1 MNYIQYMKPGGN
13 FWTLPNG
20 QQDVSWLEFWNN
32 WKQAIHKA
40 KNQIADSW
48 ENLKQDYKDATDP
61 ITAAER
67 RQAESIEATRAK
79 QASMKFISDDRTDYE
94 KKRDKKNFELKEFEQ
109 KRQQN
114 KEATDAVMWTL
125 TGIPYAVQHLASPN
139 GVIKTYG
146 NTKAAVQ
153 NGGGPYLEKAVAS
166 AAGDVLDAT
175 IVGAPIW
182 NAARPY
188 AVGLYNTTNYSSL
201 GNRLAHPIE
210 SLRFAKIN
218 TELSDLVRQAYPKET
233 AKLML
238 EEASPLFKTVRYYNK
253 GNSGPQYI
261 GGTDVPLQIEG
272 LRNTP
277 TTTVKMW
284 DRAHEYGHL
293 FDDALRRLDAGMARG
308 SFGLS
313 KGGISLVP
321 KNYTYGPNIG
331 INTPRGQMEFMA
343 DNIASS
349 LYPEPKHV
357 GMLHGEVAPYLERQ
371 ALSAQVPFSSLYV
384 QNGSTHVPYFLP
396 EYRNFGRFIPTSAQR
411 GSLGKGY
418 KLDTQDG
425 HSILLDTEIKPR
437 LIPTK
442 TSLAFY
448 ERHPS
453 KISKGERLGI
463 PKGQERTII
472 NNEEEI
478 LNNAKSFAEK
488 YGYEIP
494 ETIDAAK
501 AMYNQHNSFFR
512 TPSNHESVILHY
524 DPELTKLPLEQQYF
538 KLASKGYPES
548 MRSYDFSKNGIYSD
562 DFVFVAPD
570 YGEVMPYIN
579 DVPAVMLRRPFRKS
593 NPLTWHKDAEWT
605 IQSKYTPYDQ
615 VFGKNKIGTAQI
627 GNAGPQHEFKV
638 STRYLHPVK
647 IAEPAD
653 KGTLLGIHL
662 GPYDYKS
669 GGSIKI
675 KKKNLGSFTRYCNG
689 KVTEECIRKGKN
701 SSNPTTR
708 KRANF
713 AWVARHKFKHEEGGT
728 INYLNMFNENN

>member
-1 MNYIQYMKPGGN
+1 MNYIQYMKPGSK
-13 FWTLPNG
+13 FWALPNG
-20 QQDVSWLEFWNN
+20 QEDVSWSEFWNN
-32 WKQAIHKA
+32 WNKAIAKA
-40 KNQIADSW
+40 KEQIVDNW
-48 ENLKQDYKDATDP
+48 KNLKQDYKDAADP
-61 ITAAER
+61 IATSER
-67 RQAESIEATRAK
+67 KQAKSIEATRAK
-79 QASMKFISDDRTDYE
+79 QASMKFVSDNRTDYE
-94 KKRDKKNFELKEFEQ
+94 KKRDRKNFELKEFEQ
-109 KRQQN
+109 KEQQN
-114 KEATDAVMWTL
+114 KDATDAVMWTL

-139 GVIKTYG
+139 GVVKTYG
-146 NTKAAVQ
+146 NTKAAIQ
-153 NGGGPYLEKAVAS
+153 NGGGPYIEKAVVS
-166 AAGDVLDAT
+166 AAGDVLDAS
-175 IVGAPIW
+175 IVGVPLW

-218 TELSDLVRQAYPKET
+218 TKLSDLVRRAYPEET

-253 GNSGPQYI
+253 ETSGPQYI

-277 TTTVKMW
+277 STTVKMW

-293 FDDALRRLDAGMARG
+293 FDDALRRLDIGMARG
-308 SFGLS
+308 NFGLS
-313 KGGISLVP
+313 KEGISLVP
-321 KNYTYGPNIG
+321 KNYTYSPGVG

-371 ALSAQVPFSSLYV
+371 ALAAQVPFGSMYV
-384 QNGSTHVPYFLP
+384 QNGRAHVPYFLP
-396 EYRNFGRFIPTSAQR
+396 EYKNFGRFIPTSAQR

-418 KLDTQDG
+418 KLNAQDG
-425 HSILLDTEIKPR
+425 HSILLDTEIKSQT
-437 LIPTK
+437 IPTK
-442 TSLAFY
+442 TSLAFF
-448 ERHPS
+448 ERQPA

-472 NNEEEI
+472 NNEKEI

-524 DPELTKLPLEQQYF
+524 DPELAKLPLEQQYF

-548 MRSYDFSKNGIYSD
+548 MRSYDFSQNGIYND

-638 STRYLHPVK
+638 STRYLQPVK

-662 GPYDYKS
+662 GPYEYKS
-669 GGSIKI
+669 GGTIKI

-713 AWVARHKFKHEEGGT
+713 AWVARHKFKHEEGGKL
-728 INYLNMFNENN
+728 NYLNYFN

>member
-1 MNYIQYMKPGGN
+1 MNYIQYMKPGN
-13 FWTLPNG
+13 KFWALPNG
-20 QQDVSWLEFWNN
+20 QEDVSWSEFWGN
-32 WKQAIHKA
+32 WRQALTKA
-40 KNQIADSW
+40 KEQITEGW
-48 ENLKQDYKDATDP
+48 ENLKQDYRDAADP
-61 ITAAER
+61 IAASER
-67 RQAESIEATRAK
+67 KQAESIEATRAK
-79 QASMKFISDDRTDYE
+79 QASMKFVSDNRTDYE

-125 TGIPYAVQHLASPN
+125 TGPVYAVQHLASPN
-139 GVIKTYG
+139 GVVKTYG
-146 NTKAAVQ
+146 YTKAVIQ
-153 NGGGPYLEKAVAS
+153 NGGGPYIEKAVAS
-166 AAGDVLDAT
+166 AAGDVLDAAL
-175 IVGAPIW
+175 VGIPAW

-218 TELSDLVRQAYPKET
+218 TKLSDLVRRAYPEET

-238 EEASPLFKTVRYYNK
+238 EEASPLFKNVRYYNK

-293 FDDALRRLDAGMARG
+293 FDDALRRLDPDMARG
-308 SFGLS
+308 NFVLS
-313 KGGISLVP
+313 RDGISLAP
-321 KNYTYGPNIG
+321 KNYKYVPGIG
-331 INTPRGQMEFMA
+331 INTPRGQMEFVA

-349 LYPEPKHV
+349 LYPEAKHV
-357 GMLHGEVAPYLERQ
+357 GMLHGEITPYLERQ
-371 ALSAQVPFSSLYV
+371 SLAAKIPFSQMYV

-396 EYRNFGRFIPTSAQR
+396 EYKNFGKFVPTSTYR
-411 GSLGKGY
+411 GSLGKSLGANM
-418 KLDTQDG
+418 QEG
-425 HSILLDTEIKPR
+425 HSIMLDAGMKPQV
-437 LIPTK
+437 IPAR
-442 TSLAFY
+442 TSLAFF
-448 ERHPS
+448 ERTPS
-453 KISKGERLGI
+453 KITKAERAGI
-463 PKGQERTII
+463 PKGIERII
-472 NNEEEI
+472 VNNEAEI
-478 LNNAKSFAEK
+478 LSNAKTFAEK
-488 YGYEIP
+488 YGYEVP
-494 ETIDAAK
+494 TTIDATK
-501 AMYNQHNSFFR
+501 AMYNRHNSFFR
-512 TPSNHESVILHY
+512 SPSNHESVVLHY
-524 DPELTKLPLEQQYF
+524 DPSLSKLPLEEQYF

-548 MRSYDFSKNGIYSD
+548 MRTYDFSKNGIYSD

-605 IQSKYTPYDQ
+605 IQSKYTPYDE
-615 VFGKNKIGTAQI
+615 VFGNGKIGTAQI

-638 STRYLHPVK
+638 STKHLQPIK
-647 IAEPAD
+647 IAESTD
-653 KGTLLGIHL
+653 KGTLLGEYL
-662 GPYDYKS
+662 GPHEYKS

-675 KKKNLGSFTRYCNG
+675 KKKNIGSFTRYCNG

-713 AWVARHKFKHEEGGT
+713 AWVARHKFKHQDGGV
-728 INYLNMFNENN
+728 INYLNYFK

>member
-1 MNYIQYMKPGGN
+1 MNYIQYMKPGSK
-13 FWTLPNG
+13 FWALPNG
-20 QQDVSWLEFWNN
+20 QEDVSWSEFWNN
-32 WKQAIHKA
+32 WKKAIAKA
-40 KNQIADSW
+40 KEQIVDNW
-48 ENLKQDYKDATDP
+48 ENLKQDYKDAADP
-61 ITAAER
+61 IAASER
-67 RQAESIEATRAK
+67 KQAESIEATRAK
-79 QASMKFISDDRTDYE
+79 QASIKFVSDNRTDYE
-94 KKRDKKNFELKEFEQ
+94 KKRDRKNFKLKEFEQ
-109 KRQQN
+109 KEQQN
-114 KEATDAVMWTL
+114 KDATDAVMWTL

-139 GVIKTYG
+139 GVVKTYG

-175 IVGAPIW
+175 ILAAPLFTPK
-182 NAARPY
+182 ARLARAMNKNIRSAKFTNTPIY
-188 AVGLYNTTNYSSL
+188 HGSTFTGPSAQFNGRTAEEVGLHFADSKFPGNYRLRVKEMPKGSNMREGVLTYTQYN
-201 GNRLAHPIE
+201 
-210 SLRFAKIN
+210 
-218 TELSDLVRQAYPKET
+218 Q
-233 AKLML
+233 
-238 EEASPLFKTVRYYNK
+238 
-253 GNSGPQYI
+253 
-261 GGTDVPLQIEG
+261 PLQI
-272 LRNTP
+272 N
-277 TTTVKMW
+277 
-284 DRAHEYGHL
+284 DRGI
-293 FDDALRRLDAGMARG
+293 FDLT
-308 SFGLS
+308 SF
-313 KGGISLVP
+313 
-321 KNYTYGPNIG
+321 N
-331 INTPRGQMEFMA
+331 QDF
-343 DNIASS
+343 
-349 LYPEPKHV
+349 
-357 GMLHGEVAPYLERQ
+357 
-371 ALSAQVPFSSLYV
+371 V
-384 QNGSTHVPYFLP
+384 QNPDLKKIFNAEDIAYLKNLGYTNDA
-396 EYRNFGRFIPTSAQR
+396 EIAQLLLKE
-411 GSLGKGY
+411 SGKDLIY
-418 KLDTQDG
+418 QNA
-425 HSILLDTEIKPR
+425 TEINPGWSYLTASPSKLHLNHYAP
-437 LIPTK
+437 LPQTDKITPTK
-442 TSLAFY
+442 TSLAFF
-448 ERHPS
+448 ERQPA

-501 AMYNQHNSFFR
+501 TMYNQHNSFFR
-512 TPSNHESVILHY
+512 TPSDHESVILHY
-524 DPELTKLPLEQQYF
+524 DPELAKLPLEQQYF

-548 MRSYDFSKNGIYSD
+548 MRSYDFSQNGIYND

-638 STRYLHPVK
+638 STRYLQPVK

-662 GPYDYKS
+662 GPYGYKS
-669 GGSIKI
+669 GGTIHI
-675 KKKNLGSFTRYCNG
+675 KKKNKGKFTDYCGG

-713 AWVARHKFKHEEGGT
+713 AWVARHKFKHEEGGK
-728 INYLNMFNENN
+728 INYLNIF